1 MTATV
6 AIVGPTASGKSEL
19 AVELAR
25 RVDGEVINTDSM
37 QLYVGMDIGTAK
49 LPEAAW
55 GDVPHHLLDVW
66 PVTHTATLAEFQRL
80 AIAAIDD
87 VQRRQRVP
95 LLVGGSGM
103 YVQAVVDRWS
113 IPGTDPEI
121 RARLEAELADVGP
134 MALHERLAAL
144 DPQAAAQILPS
155 NARRT
160 VRALEVVEMQ
170 GEFAAQLPEPQ
181 PNSDV
186 RIIGLDVPREVLDE
200 RIAARVDAMWRA
212 GFVDEVKRLA
222 MQGLAEGVTARR
234 ALGYAQILR
243 MLSGECS
250 EDEARE
256 QTVAATRRF
265 VRKQQSWFR
274 RDPRIQWLSYDDPDL
289 LERARTVVLS
299 TA

>member
-1 MTATV
+1 MTRMV

-19 AVELAR
+19 AVDLAR
-25 RVDGEVINTDSM
+25 SIGGEVINTDSM

-49 LPEAAW
+49 LPESVW
-55 GDVPHHLLDVW
+55 GDVPHHLLDIW
-66 PVTHTATLAEFQRL
+66 PVTHTATLAQFQRL
-80 AIAAIDD
+80 ALNVVDD
-87 VQRRQRVP
+87 VQRRGRVP

-103 YVQAVVDRWS
+103 YVQAVIDRWS

-121 RARLEAELADVGP
+121 RARLETELADVGP
-134 MALHERLAAL
+134 MALHERLASL
-144 DPQAAAQILPS
+144 DPEAAAQILPS
-155 NARRT
+155 NGRRT

-170 GEFAAQLPEPQ
+170 GEFTAQLPEPQ
-181 PNSDV
+181 PNGDV

-200 RIAARVDAMWRA
+200 RIAARIDAMWRA
-212 GFVDEVKRLA
+212 GLVDEVTGLVALR
-222 MQGLAEGVTARR
+222 LAEGVTARR

-243 MLSGECS
+243 MLAGECT

-274 RDPRIQWLSYDDPDL
+274 RDPRIQWLPYDDPDL
-289 LERARTVVLS
+289 LELARTVVLS